1 MYTLTVNHVSGHN
14 QESFL
19 NAALDIQQW
28 LDSSLTSFD
37 SNPSVTV
44 KQNES

>member
-1 MYTLTVNHVSGHN
+1 MCQVMNY

-19 NAALDIQQW
+19 NAALNIQQW